1 MLEKIIRFFNEHPI
15 RFFVRIFLGLLVVP
29 TAFIHIVYVVPTES
43 WWSQET
49 ISAGSMLSYIG
60 TVLTFCATFMLSMT
74 VYISNKKQS
83 EQLQIAENRT
93 IITIDNNE
101 KVYISLLHEDPVSI
115 SIDINLNVLSVAK
128 ISEMNMSRLTV
139 EDRRIKPDKDKFTQK
154 YEEVKHIEYEYM
166 NNEKISTSFYTDA
179 GIIQKI
185 IEESDDFSVRY
196 DMDVICGNVKTAIWL
211 TLELEPEDKVPNS
224 GKYKIKSSYA
234 KHNQATIC

>member
-1 MLEKIIRFFNEHPI
+1 MLEKIIRFFDKHPI
-15 RFFVRIFLGLLVVP
+15 IFFICMFLGLIVVP
-29 TAFIHIVYVVPTES
+29 TAIIHVIYIIPTES
-43 WWSQET
+43 WWSQEK

-93 IITIDNNE
+93 IVTIDNNE
-101 KVYISLLHEDPVSI
+101 KVYISLLYEDPVSI

-154 YEEVKHIEYEYM
+154 YEEVKHIEFEYM

-185 IEESDDFSVRY
+185 IEE
-196 DMDVICGNVKTAIWL
+196 
-211 TLELEPEDKVPNS
+211 
-224 GKYKIKSSYA
+224 
-234 KHNQATIC
+234 

>member
-1 MLEKIIRFFNEHPI
+1 MLEKIIRFFDKHPI
-15 RFFVRIFLGLLVVP
+15 IFFICMFLGLIVVP
-29 TAFIHIVYVVPTES
+29 TAIIHVIYIIPTES
-43 WWSQET
+43 WWSQEK

-93 IITIDNNE
+93 IVTIDNNE
-101 KVYISLLHEDPVSI
+101 KVYISLLYEDPVSI

-154 YEEVKHIEYEYM
+154 YEEVKHIEFEYM

-211 TLELEPEDKVPNS
+211 TLELEPDDKVPNS